1 MLHDFTQ
8 LAQMRQ
14 TSGHV
19 QEPLAFTRFHMTFD
33 KQEAILEQVTDFL
46 LDILTSAGSAACF
59 FIFGRWSTALQLGL
73 EWAKRSRSLAAPSF
87 TPLVRSLIIWKVQS

>member
-73 EWAKRSRSLAAPSF
+73 GLGQALTRSLATPS
-87 TPLVRSLIIWKVQS
+87 TPLWSGL